1 MKRTLLLLAAVSA
14 VLSLPATASAFRG
27 VAVAKDAARH
37 SVIVASKGG
46 LVRTVRAPGRAGSV
60 RLGHRLVFSA
70 RRLSD
75 GTFRA
80 SSLRAS
86 GNARHAVIR
95 GVVVR
100 NQRRLHRLLISAG
113 GSVFAVR
120 APARGF
126 ASNRGPR
133 TGDRVEVRVTISEK
147 GLAAG
152 SLEEIGHTDGLEL
165 EGIFLGIADG
175 KLRLAVAHRGEVF
188 VTIPDGF
195 QLPTLNPGDEIEL
208 VVSADSAGAFT
219 LVSVQTDDE
228 GDDDGEGHHGDNG
241 KVEVKGAITDLAVD
255 SITVQPGH
263 ASPVTCAVPAGTD
276 LSGFKVTDQVE
287 MKCALVDGKL
297 TLTRLKS
304 EDDEDDDGNDGGDDD
319 DGGGHGGHH

>member
-1 MKRTLLLLAAVSA
+1 MKRTLPFLAALAA

-37 SVIVASKGG
+37 SVVVASKGG

-80 SSLRAS
+80 SSLRAR

-113 GSVFAVR
+113 GSVFAIKAR
-120 APARGF
+120 TSRGF
-126 ASNRGPR
+126 SSNRGPR
-133 TGDRVEVRVTISEK
+133 AGDRVEVRVTISEK
-147 GLAAG
+147 GLRAG

-188 VTIPDGF
+188 VMIPDGF

-208 VVSADSAGAFT
+208 VVSVDTAGAFT
-219 LVSVQTDDE
+219 LVSVQNDDENDDDDE
-228 GDDDGEGHHGDNG
+228 GIDEDHG
-241 KVEVKGAITDLAVD
+241 KIEVKGAITALAAD
-255 SITVQPGH
+255 SITVQAGQS
-263 ASPVTCAVPAGTD
+263 SPVTCAVPAGTH
-276 LSGFKVTDQVE
+276 LSGFAVKDQVE

-304 EDDEDDDGNDGGDDD
+304 EDDEDDDDEND
-319 DGGGHGGHH
+319 DGDHEGDE

>member
-1 MKRTLLLLAAVSA
+1 MKRTLLFLAAASV
-14 VLSLPATASAFRG
+14 VLSLPATAAAFRG

-37 SVIVASKGG
+37 SVVVASKGG
-46 LVRTVRAPGRAGSV
+46 LVRTLRAPGRAGSV

-80 SSLRAS
+80 TSLRAR

-100 NQRRLHRLLISAG
+100 NQRRLHRLLISSG

-126 ASNRGPR
+126 ASNRDPR
-133 TGDRVEVRVTISEK
+133 TGDRVEVRVTISGH
-147 GLAAG
+147 GLTAG
-152 SLEEIGHTDGLEL
+152 SLEEIGHADGLEL

-188 VTIPDGF
+188 VTIPAGF
-195 QLPTLNPGDEIEL
+195 QLPALNPGDEIEL
-208 VVSADSAGAFT
+208 VVSVDSAGAFT
-219 LVSVQTDDE
+219 LVSVQGDDEDDDDDE
-228 GDDDGEGHHGDNG
+228 GIDEDHG
-241 KVEVKGAITDLAVD
+241 KVEVKGTITTLAAD
-255 SITVQPGH
+255 SITVTPRH

-276 LSGFKVTDQVE
+276 LSGFAVNDKVE
-287 MKCALVDGKL
+287 MKCRLLDGKL
-297 TLTRLKS
+297 
-304 EDDEDDDGNDGGDDD
+304 
-319 DGGGHGGHH
+319 

>member
-1 MKRTLLLLAAVSA
+1 MKRTLLFLAAASV

-37 SVIVASKGG
+37 SIVVASKGG
-46 LVRTVRAPGRAGSV
+46 LVRTVRAPGRAGAV

-80 SSLRAS
+80 SSLRA
-86 GNARHAVIR
+86 GGHARHAVIR

-113 GSVFAVR
+113 GTVFAVR

-133 TGDRVEVRVTISEK
+133 SGDRVEVRVTISGK
-147 GLAAG
+147 GLAAS

-188 VTIPDGF
+188 VTIPAGL

-208 VVSADSAGAFT
+208 VVSVDTAGTFT
-219 LVSVQTDDE
+219 LVSVQGDDE
-228 GDDDGEGHHGDNG
+228 NDDDHEGIDEDDGT
-241 KVEVKGAITDLAVD
+241 VEVNGAITALAAD
-255 SITVQPGH
+255 SITVTSNH

-276 LSGFKVTDQVE
+276 LSGFAVNDKVE

-304 EDDEDDDGNDGGDDD
+304 EDDEDDGDNNDGDHEGDE
-319 DGGGHGGHH
+319 

>member
-1 MKRTLLLLAAVSA
+1 MKRMLLFLAAASV
-14 VLSLPATASAFRG
+14 VLSVPATASAFRG

-37 SVIVASKGG
+37 SVVVASKGG

-113 GSVFAVR
+113 GTVFAVR

-126 ASNRGPR
+126 ASSHRGPR
-133 TGDRVEVRVTISEK
+133 SGDRVEVRVTISGN
-147 GLAAG
+147 GLEAN
-152 SLEEIGHTDGLEL
+152 SLNEIGHTNDVEL

-188 VTIPDGF
+188 VTIPADF
-195 QLPTLNPGDEIEL
+195 QLPTLNPGDEIQLE
-208 VVSADSAGAFT
+208 VSVDTAGAFT
-219 LVSVQTDDE
+219 LVSVQSDE
-228 GDDDGEGHHGDNG
+228 GDGDNNDGEHGD
-241 KVEVKGAITDLAVD
+241 VEVKGEITTLETG
-255 SITVQPGH
+255 SITVTPNHG
-263 ASPVTCAVPAGTD
+263 SPVTCVVPAGTN
-276 LSGFKVTDQVE
+276 LSGFAAHDKVE
-287 MKCALVDGKL
+287 MKCALVGTQL
-297 TLTRLKS
+297 TLSRLKS
-304 EDDEDDDGNDGGDDD
+304 EDDEDDDDNNDGDHEGD
-319 DGGGHGGHH
+319 H